1 MNEYRKKSRGQWVLV
16 LFLLGLLVISL
27 VMILLAATVFR
38 PQIPFFRLVDRDPT
52 IAYGVK
58 PSAMPGVTEIDQ
70 NGNTR
75 LYLILGSDYRPDA
88 GFRTD
93 VILLVAVNQLTGK
106 VSLVSFPRDLWV
118 TIPGYGEQRINTV
131 MQTGGFG
138 LLADTMQVNF
148 GVYPTEYAMVDME
161 GFLEVIDVLG
171 GITIQTEAVTVDTCD
186 SSLNP
191 SGWCE
196 VGPGAVSLDSAWA
209 LWYVRARYNSS
220 DFDRMRRTQE
230 VALAIFKKAAGPSG
244 LLHSPDLLN
253 IYSEKVETNISS
265 SAVLPLLK
273 TALSFESDANV
284 RQFSIGPNEITPMV
298 TAQGAA
304 ILLPNIPAIQSIL
317 TEALNWVGP

>member
-1 MNEYRKKSRGQWVLV
+1 MGLV
-16 LFLLGLLVISL
+16 MISL

-38 PQIPFFRLVDRDPT
+38 PQIPFFRLLDQDPSM
-52 IAYGVK
+52 AYGVK
-58 PSAMPGVTEIDQ
+58 PSTMPGVTEIGQ
-70 NGNTR
+70 QGGTQ
-75 LYLILGSDYRPDA
+75 LYMILGSDFRPDA

-93 VILLVAVNQLTGK
+93 VILLVAVNQLSGK

-118 TIPGYGEQRINTV
+118 VIPGYGEQRINTV

-138 LLADTMQVNF
+138 LMADTMQVNF
-148 GVYPTEYAMVDME
+148 GIYPTEYAMVDME

-171 GITIQTEAVTVDTCD
+171 GITIQTDAVTADACD
-186 SSLNP
+186 SSLDP
-191 SGWCE
+191 DGWCE

-230 VALAIFKKAAGPSG
+230 VALAIFKKAAGPNG

-265 SAVLPLLK
+265 SAVLPLMK
-273 TALSFESDANV
+273 MALNFDGDSNV
-284 RQFSIGPNEITPMV
+284 RQFSIGPNETTAMV
-298 TAQGAA
+298 TSQGAA
-304 ILLPNIPAIQSIL
+304 ILLPNTAAIQAIL
-317 TEALNWVGP
+317 NEAMDWVDP